1 MKNFDV
7 ITDTEQNNLKLVLKS
22 LLVGIITSFIVIIYR
37 FALSYAE
44 DFAFFIYNY
53 IKRNIYLIPIWF
65 IILIIFAFIIGKLID
80 KEPYI
85 SGSGIPQVKGI
96 MGGYLKNRPFSI
108 LINKFIGGTL
118 SIISGLSLGREGPSV
133 QLGACMGDIMSKKLK
148 STRLE
153 RRLLIS
159 SGATA
164 GLAAAFNA
172 PLSGVL
178 FSLEEIYKYF
188 SPLVLLSTIT
198 SVVRFL
204 DIL

>member
-80 KEPYI
+80 KEPY
-85 SGSGIPQVKGI
+85 
-96 MGGYLKNRPFSI
+96 
-108 LINKFIGGTL
+108 T
-118 SIISGLSLGREGPSV
+118 
-133 QLGACMGDIMSKKLK
+133 AKK
-148 STRLE
+148 
-153 RRLLIS
+153 
-159 SGATA
+159 
-164 GLAAAFNA
+164 AAKAEKA
-172 PLSGVL
+172 PA
-178 FSLEEIYKYF
+178 K
-188 SPLVLLSTIT
+188 PKKAARTKA
-198 SVVRFL
+198 
-204 DIL
+204 